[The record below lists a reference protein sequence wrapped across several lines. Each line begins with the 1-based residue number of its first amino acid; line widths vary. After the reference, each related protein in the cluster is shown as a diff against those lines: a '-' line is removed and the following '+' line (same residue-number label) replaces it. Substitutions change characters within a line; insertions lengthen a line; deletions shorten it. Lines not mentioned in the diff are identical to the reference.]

1 MRITALEEYG
11 LRCLITLAKEGIEG
25 QLSISDIARKEG
37 ISVPYVSKVM
47 SRLRKT
53 GFVNAVR
60 GRTGGFCISRTPDR
74 IVLLDVI
81 TALGGPL
88 IDPNYCSRHSGQHDS
103 CVHIGGCSIQNMLGG
118 LSGIINDT
126 LASLTIQDMLDNDK
140 VSKRGLGT
148 INSLVSSATSQQIF
162 VNGNNERI

>member
-25 QLSISDIARKEG
+25 QLSITDIAHKEG
-37 ISVPYVSKVM
+37 ISSPYVSKVM
-47 SRLRKT
+47 ARLRKT

-60 GRTGGFCISRTPDR
+60 GRSGGFCISRTPDR

-88 IDPNYCSRHSGQHDS
+88 IDPNYCARHSGKHDS

-126 LASLTIQDMLDNDK
+126 LSSLTLQDMLDNDK
-140 VSKRGLGT
+140 VSKRGLGN
-148 INSLVSSATSQQIF
+148 INNLVNAATTGQSLF
-162 VNGNNERI
+162 NGNNKRI